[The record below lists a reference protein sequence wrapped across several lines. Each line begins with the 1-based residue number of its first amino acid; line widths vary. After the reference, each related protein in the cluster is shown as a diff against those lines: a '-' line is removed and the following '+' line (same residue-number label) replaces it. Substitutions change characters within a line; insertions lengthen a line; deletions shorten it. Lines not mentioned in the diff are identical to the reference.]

1 MSTGGCIKD
10 ALDTRHRRGAI
21 VCRHQGSI
29 GPYGSV
35 LSPGS
40 SLFIKC
46 QCCSPMEF
54 IVFFAFLSY
63 ASSAI
68 FVINRA
74 SKCSIT
80 LTTCFDCANLS

>member
-10 ALDTRHRRGAI
+10 APDTRHRRGAI
-21 VCRHQGSI
+21 VRRHQGST

-40 SLFIKC
+40 SLLIKC

-74 SKCSIT
+74 TSSIT
-80 LTTCFDCANLS
+80 LITCFDCANLS